1 MRRVISIGHEVR
13 LIHGGSGMDSWIQPF
28 CTCGWCGRI
37 HFSSED
43 LQYTNAREAVDDH
56 AKNVFKKIINEV
68 ENGKE
73 N

>member
-1 MRRVISIGHEVR
+1 
-13 LIHGGSGMDSWIQPF
+13 MDSWIQPF